1 MYYYAQPRSAQAHAG
16 FQIEGD
22 GKLHTKPRG
31 FILNY
36 TEAREGKRSERNLA
50 NLGPRGPHTMMVG
63 RSGSPII
70 ESSPLQQ
77 RCCRGDKMMPSGREA
92 KQPGAGTV
100 FCESRMLGLALL
112 GKVSE
117 VKIGQ
122 LNTRLTS

>member
-50 NLGPRGPHTMMVG
+50 NLGPRGPHTREE
-63 RSGSPII
+63 RSLLLAQRRFNYDLNGSPN
-70 ESSPLQQ
+70 
-77 RCCRGDKMMPSGREA
+77 M
-92 KQPGAGTV
+92 
-100 FCESRMLGLALL
+100 
-112 GKVSE
+112 
-117 VKIGQ
+117 
-122 LNTRLTS
+122 